1 MQSQKLKRKKI
12 KRNNCESK
20 LSMINLLG
28 ITFHSRNDWAQT
40 WLADESASN
49 FQCDFDSK
57 HLSLYLLL
65 LIDSV
70 FFFFALFLINNNN
83 LSGKQLCCYFC
94 SPVHFVNCPLVRTL
108 NFTFC
113 TWLPATILSLRIHST
128 GFVYSL
134 HIFIIY
140 SVQSSVDD
148 YWSNGSN

>member
-1 MQSQKLKRKKI
+1 MRIEIVNDQFARHYISFEKW
-12 KRNNCESK
+12 
-20 LSMINLLG
+20 LSSNL
-28 ITFHSRNDWAQT
+28 
-40 WLADESASN
+40 ASGWVSIE
-49 FQCDFDSK
+49 FSVWFRFKAFVS
-57 HLSLYLLL
+57 LS
-65 LIDSV
+65 SSSSCFS

-113 TWLPATILSLRIHST
+113 IWLPATILSFRIHST